1 MKMVMLTAACCWP
14 TFSYLADDSVADE
27 PQQGVRGKSPFDS
40 WDKNR
45 DGYVSR
51 AEFPAR
57 LSKDIFD
64 RVDRDRDGRI
74 SRKED
79 ATFRA
84 RNRNRRPSGGDRQ
97 RTARRLPAGVERKRD
112 VVYATLGDRKLH
124 LDLYFQPGAKRPLPL
139 VIWIHGGGWRS
150 GSKQNPRHALTLLD
164 HGFAVASVEYRLS
177 GEAIFPAAVE
187 DCKAAVSFL
196 RLNAMSFRLDPGRF
210 GAWGSSAGGHLV
222 ALLGTTN
229 DVDEFNTHAVCRR
242 ASPAVQAVCNWF
254 GPTDF
259 LRMNDFPGKIDHDG
273 PRSPES
279 LFIGGPIQQHKQQV
293 ARANPISFVSAG
305 DPPML
310 LMHGESD
317 QLVPYNQSELLHAE
331 LVKRR
336 IDSTLYRVKG
346 GDHGFRGAEYS
357 VESLQR
363 RVVAF
368 FRRTLDAAGDR

>member
-1 MKMVMLTAACCWP
+1 MRIVTLIIACCCP
-14 TFSYLADDSVADE
+14 LLSCAAGESRPGE
-27 PQQGVRGKSPFDS
+27 SQPGGRGKSPFDT

-51 AEFPAR
+51 SEFPAR
-57 LSKDIFD
+57 FAKGIFE

-79 ATFRA
+79 EAYRA
-84 RNRNRRPSGGDRQ
+84 RNRKRRASRGDRQ
-97 RTARRLPAGVERKRD
+97 RTARRLPAGVEQKRD
-112 VVYATLGDRKLH
+112 IVYATVGERKLH
-124 LDLYFQPGAKRPLPL
+124 LDLYYRPQSKQPLPL

-177 GEAIFPAAVE
+177 GEAIFPAAIE
-187 DCKAAVSFL
+187 DCKAAISFL
-196 RLNAMSFRLDPGRF
+196 RQNAAAFRVDSRRF

-229 DVDEFNTHAVCRR
+229 DVDDFNTHAVCRR
-242 ASPAVQAVCNWF
+242 ASPSVQAVCNWF

-259 LRMNDFPGKIDHDG
+259 LRMNDFPGKIDHDDAK
-273 PRSPES
+273 SPES
-279 LFIGGPIQQHKQQV
+279 LFIGGPIQQHKPQV
-293 ARANPISFVSAG
+293 ARANPIRFVSTG

-331 LVKRR
+331 LVKQRV
-336 IDSTLYRVKG
+336 DSTLYRVKG
-346 GDHGFRGAEYS
+346 GDHGFRGAEDS

-363 RVVAF
+363 KVAAF
-368 FRRTLDAAGDR
+368 FRRTLDVTDDR